1 MISLRATVFSLLAF
15 LAMLTLVSTAQAG
28 NEDYVHSFTGFT
40 FPLKFEGFDRVK
52 VTPFNEEKSDIEV
65 DYNNSP
71 FTTHLSFYVYPAGD
85 PLKKHYEECR
95 EAVTKPHP
103 DAKLIEEKPITLTK
117 NGKVYEGYS
126 AVFGFKDSFVGKKDQ
141 DLLSQVILFQFE
153 HYYVLYR
160 ISYAASDKE
169 NAEKQITNFIEKF
182 VWPSEEQKNQAPPML

>member
-1 MISLRATVFSLLAF
+1 MISLRATVFPMLAF
-15 LAMLTLVSTAQAG
+15 LAMLVFVSTARAG

-40 FPLKFEGFDRVK
+40 FPPKFEGFDRVK
-52 VTPFNEEKSDIEV
+52 VTPFNKDKSDIEV

-85 PLKKHYEECR
+85 PLKKHFEDCCK
-95 EAVTKPHP
+95 AVTNAQPL
-103 DAKLIEEKPITLTK
+103 AKLLEEKPTTLTK

-126 AVFGFKDSFVGKKDQ
+126 ALFSFKDSFVGKKDQ
-141 DLLSQVILFQFE
+141 ELLSQVILFQFE

-169 NAEKQITNFIEKF
+169 NAEKQITHFIEKF
-182 VWPSEEQKNQAPPML
+182 VWPSEEEKNQGPPVL